1 MTIDEQL
8 AYLTKGA
15 DETIRVEELKAK
27 LERAAQ
33 TGKPLRVKAG
43 FDPTAPDIHLGH
55 TVLIRKLKHFQDLGH
70 TVIFLIGDFTGMI
83 GDPSGRNVTR
93 PPLTPEEIA
102 ANAETYK
109 KQVFKI
115 LDPQKTVVEF
125 NNRWLGKLMG
135 RDWVALCS
143 KYTVARMLERDDFAN
158 RMKEQRPISMHEL
171 LYPLSQAYDSVALE
185 ADVELGGTDQKFN
198 LLVGRSIQPEYG
210 QAPQVIMTMPILEGL
225 DGVQKMSKS
234 LGNYVGI
241 NEPPGEMFGKLMSIS
256 DEMMWRYYLLLTD
269 LTPDA
274 IEALK
279 ASVASGKNHPLEVKK
294 ALARRIITDFHSADA
309 ATQAQKDFELK
320 HESKGIDPNA
330 PRVEKAPQD
339 GMRFD
344 TWLVNLDL
352 CKSKSDAQRQIKAGA
367 VSLASG
373 DLDNPAWGKIADPT
387 AEFHPGDYSGGQD
400 QFEVVFRVGRKQ
412 LRVKFHFPSD

>member
-1 MTIDEQL
+1 MTLDEQL

-15 DETIRVEELKAK
+15 EETIRVEELKAK
-27 LERAAQ
+27 LERSAK

-115 LDPQKTVVEF
+115 LDPLKTVVDF
-125 NNRWLGKLMG
+125 NNRWHGKLTG
-135 RDWVALCS
+135 RDWVKLCS
-143 KYTVARMLERDDFAN
+143 KYTVARMLERDDFTK
-158 RMKEQRPISMHEL
+158 RMKEQRPIAMHEL
-171 LYPLSQAYDSVALE
+171 LYPLSQGYDSVALE

-198 LLVGRSIQPEYG
+198 LLVGRDIQAEYG
-210 QAPQVIMTMPILEGL
+210 QEPQVIMTMPILEGL

-241 NEPPGEMFGKLMSIS
+241 NEPPAEMFGKLMSIS
-256 DEMMWRYYLLLTD
+256 DEMMWRYYVLLTD
-269 LTPDA
+269 LTPA
-274 IEALK
+274 QIEALK
-279 ASVASGKNHPLEVKK
+279 ASVASGTLHPLEAKK
-294 ALARRIITDFHSADA
+294 ALARRIITDFHSAVA
-309 ATQAQKDFELK
+309 AEQAQKDFEAK
-320 HESKGIDPNA
+320 FQSKRVDPNA
-330 PRVEKAPQD
+330 A
-339 GMRFD
+339 
-344 TWLVNLDL
+344 
-352 CKSKSDAQRQIKAGA
+352 
-367 VSLASG
+367 
-373 DLDNPAWGKIADPT
+373 
-387 AEFHPGDYSGGQD
+387 Y
-400 QFEVVFRVGRKQ
+400 
-412 LRVKFHFPSD
+412 